1 MTKGVGQY
9 DLEYARCAC
18 FWGTAPGKYVR
29 MVTRHLPSGVV
40 LDLGAG
46 EGKNAIYLASLG
58 FDVVAVECSEYALN
72 NFKSRLQTESPTT
85 RSRIQIIQADVTAYT
100 PTREFDVVIAYGLLH
115 CLQSPSAVV
124 SAVRLMQGS
133 TVEGGYNVVV
143 SFTNSLPVPAVH
155 DYLEPTLLEVGELE
169 SFYSSWQLVDS
180 ENAVI
185 EEEHPTTKVLHKHS
199 VCRLIARRPSEHVAG
214 SGL

>member
-9 DLEYARCAC
+9 DLEYAQCPC
-18 FWGTAPGKYVR
+18 FWGTAPGKFVR
-29 MVTRHLPSGVV
+29 MITRHLASGYV

-58 FDVVAVECSEYALN
+58 FNVVAVECSEYALR
-72 NFKSRLQTESPTT
+72 NFRSRLQTEPPSTT
-85 RSRIQIIQADVTAYT
+85 GRIQIIQADVTAYV
-100 PTREFDVVIAYGLLH
+100 PTRRFDVVIAYGLLH
-115 CLQSPSAVV
+115 CLASSSVVRNVV
-124 SAVRLMQGS
+124 STMQES
-133 TVEGGYNVVV
+133 TLDGGYNVVV

-169 SFYSSWQLVDS
+169 RLYSLWQVVES

-185 EEEHPTTKVLHKHS
+185 EEEHPTTKVPHKHS
-199 VCRLIARRPSEHVAG
+199 VCRLIALKPA
-214 SGL
+214 